1 MTILQLLKTA
11 PITTLLLAS
20 FIGLFVLQIVS
31 GVDANNPST
40 EALLS
45 WGANALP
52 FTMSDQPWRLVSSA
66 FLHIGLMHLLF
77 NGFAMYFFGQIAEPM
92 FGSAKFLALF
102 LLAAIGGNLLN
113 NYVTWQGI
121 IDGTGQPGISAGAS
135 GGIMGIGAALLIAA
149 LFKISVNGMVLNLKS
164 LIFIMGINLV
174 YGFAV
179 PGIDNAGHIGGAITG
194 LVIAL
199 AFAIGYRQR
208 LAVAMQNTA
217 IYQQRNANPYQTT
230 YHYGEQDNGQ
240 YNSKYNSQ
248 YDTQYNAQYN
258 DQLDNQSR
266 YDSSD
271 DAHLPSLDTDFNNQN
286 AGLDSHHSTL
296 DRYDSEIDS
305 DDSNTRDIRSNDMNH
320 STVRHT
326 ASHDH
331 PDHNNITQP
340 TAPPREPIKPAI
352 IWQLL
357 PWFMM
362 LLISISF
369 VWWWQDIHEQLLQ
382 VLKSIE

>member
-1 MTILQLLKTA
+1 MTIQQLLKTA
-11 PITTLLLAS
+11 PVTTLLLIS
-20 FIGLFVLQIVS
+20 FIGLFIMQVLT

-40 EALLS
+40 EALLK

-52 FTMSDQPWRLVSSA
+52 FTMGDEPWRLVSSA

-113 NYVTWQGI
+113 NYVTWHSI
-121 IDGTGQPGISAGAS
+121 LEGTGQPGLSAGAS

-179 PGIDNAGHIGGAITG
+179 PGIDNAGHIGGAVTG

-199 AFAIGYRQR
+199 AFAIAYRQR
-208 LAVAMQNTA
+208 MTIALQNMP
-217 IYQQRNANPYQTT
+217 NPATYKDRYQTT
-230 YHYGEQDNGQ
+230 YINFP
-240 YNSKYNSQ
+240 
-248 YDTQYNAQYN
+248 A
-258 DQLDNQSR
+258 
-266 YDSSD
+266 SSD
-271 DAHLPSLDTDFNNQN
+271 TESSANNEHFNNDVSFDNNSSFHPDSAVNSHVNTN
-286 AGLDSHHSTL
+286 A
-296 DRYDSEIDS
+296 
-305 DDSNTRDIRSNDMNH
+305 NH
-320 STVRHT
+320 SHLSEQKT
-326 ASHDH
+326 
-331 PDHNNITQP
+331 P
-340 TAPPREPIKPAI
+340 TKSIL

-357 PWFMM
+357 PWLVM
-362 LLISISF
+362 LLISIGF
-369 VWWWQDIHEQLLQ
+369 VWWWQDIHDQILQ
-382 VLKSIE
+382 VLKIIE

>member
-1 MTILQLLKTA
+1 MTIQQLLKTA
-11 PITTLLLAS
+11 PVTTLLLIS
-20 FIGLFVLQIVS
+20 FIGLYIMQVLT

-40 EALLS
+40 EALIK

-52 FTMSDQPWRLVSSA
+52 FTMDSEPWRLVSSA

-102 LLAAIGGNLLN
+102 LLTAIGGNLLN

-121 IDGTGQPGISAGAS
+121 VDGTGQAGLSAGAS

-199 AFAIGYRQR
+199 AFAIAYRQR
-208 LAVAMQNTA
+208 MAEVIQNIAT
-217 IYQQRNANPYQTT
+217 YESDYLPHYRSEQQNEYHTT
-230 YHYGEQDNGQ
+230 YINTPVNSDTDFDN
-240 YNSKYNSQ
+240 
-248 YDTQYNAQYN
+248 
-258 DQLDNQSR
+258 
-266 YDSSD
+266 
-271 DAHLPSLDTDFNNQN
+271 DAHLNNTHLNHDSLHNESHVDNNSGVN
-286 AGLDSHHSTL
+286 SNVTVNPTNPIRPTLNEIPNEKST
-296 DRYDSEIDS
+296 
-305 DDSNTRDIRSNDMNH
+305 
-320 STVRHT
+320 
-326 ASHDH
+326 A
-331 PDHNNITQP
+331 
-340 TAPPREPIKPAI
+340 IKPAL

-357 PWFMM
+357 PWAVMLFIGIGFM
-362 LLISISF
+362 
-369 VWWWQDIHEQLLQ
+369 WWWQDIHQQLVEVLSAIEQST
-382 VLKSIE
+382 V

>member
-1 MTILQLLKTA
+1 MTIQQLLKTA
-11 PITTLLLAS
+11 PVTTLLLIS
-20 FIGLFVLQIVS
+20 FIGLFIMQVLS

-40 EALLS
+40 EALLK

-52 FTMSDQPWRLVSSA
+52 YTMDNEPWRLASSA

-121 IDGTGQPGISAGAS
+121 LDGTGQPGLSAGAS

-164 LIFIMGINLV
+164 LIIIMGINLV

-179 PGIDNAGHIGGAITG
+179 PGIDNAGHIGGAVTG

-199 AFAIGYRQR
+199 AFAIAYRQR
-208 LAVAMQNTA
+208 LAATLQNMPSRA
-217 IYQQRNANPYQTT
+217 QDIYQTT
-230 YHYGEQDNGQ
+230 YINSFRFDNDGNFDN
-240 YNSKYNSQ
+240 NSSFNH
-248 YDTQYNAQYN
+248 
-258 DQLDNQSR
+258 
-266 YDSSD
+266 DS
-271 DAHLPSLDTDFNNQN
+271 AVNLP
-286 AGLDSHHSTL
+286 LDSYANQAALNHSKINEQQTATKSTL
-296 DRYDSEIDS
+296 
-305 DDSNTRDIRSNDMNH
+305 
-320 STVRHT
+320 
-326 ASHDH
+326 
-331 PDHNNITQP
+331 
-340 TAPPREPIKPAI
+340 

-357 PWFMM
+357 PWLVM
-362 LLISISF
+362 LLISIGF
-369 VWWWQDIHEQLLQ
+369 VWWWQDIHQQILQ
-382 VLKSIE
+382 VLAAIE

>member
-1 MTILQLLKTA
+1 MTIQQLLKTA
-11 PITTLLLAS
+11 PVTTLLLAS
-20 FIGLFVLQIVS
+20 FIGLFIMQVLT

-40 EALLS
+40 EALLK

-52 FTMSDQPWRLVSSA
+52 YTMQDQPWRLVSSA

-113 NYVTWQGI
+113 SYVTWQSI
-121 IDGTGQPGISAGAS
+121 LDGTGQPGLSAGAS

-149 LFKISVNGMVLNLKS
+149 LFKISVNGIVLNLKS

-208 LAVAMQNTA
+208 LAVAIQNAA
-217 IYQQRNANPYQTT
+217 IQQQRTFNAYQTN
-230 YHYGEQDNGQ
+230 YSYSAHDNPPYDSQYSGQ
-240 YNSKYNSQ
+240 YREQ
-248 YDTQYNAQYN
+248 H
-258 DQLDNQSR
+258 DNQSR
-266 YDSSD
+266 YDATPLDQSPHFAANSIEQDTAVANDETNASD
-271 DAHLPSLDTDFNNQN
+271 INANNSADSVNTINSPLNNGTVHNSIEPEALKKPS
-286 AGLDSHHSTL
+286 
-296 DRYDSEIDS
+296 
-305 DDSNTRDIRSNDMNH
+305 
-320 STVRHT
+320 
-326 ASHDH
+326 
-331 PDHNNITQP
+331 
-340 TAPPREPIKPAI
+340 I

-357 PWFMM
+357 PWLAM
-362 LLISISF
+362 LLISIGF
-369 VWWWQDIHEQLLQ
+369 VWWWQDIHQQLLQ
-382 VLKSIE
+382 VLKAIE

>member
-1 MTILQLLKTA
+1 MTIQQLLKTA
-11 PITTLLLAS
+11 PVTTLLLIS
-20 FIGLFVLQIVS
+20 FIGLFIMQVLS

-40 EALLS
+40 EALLK

-52 FTMSDQPWRLVSSA
+52 YTMDNEPWRLASSA

-121 IDGTGQPGISAGAS
+121 LDGTGQPGLSAGAS

-164 LIFIMGINLV
+164 LIIIMGINLV

-179 PGIDNAGHIGGAITG
+179 PGIDNAGHIGGAVTG

-199 AFAIGYRQR
+199 AFAIAYRQR
-208 LAVAMQNTA
+208 LAATLQNMPSRA
-217 IYQQRNANPYQTT
+217 QDIYQTT
-230 YHYGEQDNGQ
+230 YINSFRFDNDGNFDN
-240 YNSKYNSQ
+240 NSSFNH
-248 YDTQYNAQYN
+248 
-258 DQLDNQSR
+258 
-266 YDSSD
+266 DS
-271 DAHLPSLDTDFNNQN
+271 AVNLP
-286 AGLDSHHSTL
+286 LDSYANQAPLNYSKVKEQQTATKSTL
-296 DRYDSEIDS
+296 
-305 DDSNTRDIRSNDMNH
+305 
-320 STVRHT
+320 
-326 ASHDH
+326 
-331 PDHNNITQP
+331 
-340 TAPPREPIKPAI
+340 

-357 PWFMM
+357 PWLVM
-362 LLISISF
+362 LLISIGF
-369 VWWWQDIHEQLLQ
+369 IWWWQDIHQQILQ
-382 VLKSIE
+382 VLAAIE

>member
-1 MTILQLLKTA
+1 MTIQQLLKTA
-11 PITTLLLAS
+11 PVTTLLLVS
-20 FIGLFVLQIVS
+20 FIGLFIMQVLS

-40 EALLS
+40 EELLK

-52 FTMSDQPWRLVSSA
+52 YTMDSEPWRLASSA

-113 NYVTWQGI
+113 NHITWQGI
-121 IDGTGQPGISAGAS
+121 LDGTGQPGLSAGAS

-164 LIFIMGINLV
+164 LIIIMGINLV

-199 AFAIGYRQR
+199 AFAIAYRQR
-208 LAVAMQNTA
+208 LAAT
-217 IYQQRNANPYQTT
+217 QQHVPSAPQDIYQTT
-230 YHYGEQDNGQ
+230 YI
-240 YNSKYNSQ
+240 NSP
-248 YDTQYNAQYN
+248 A
-258 DQLDNQSR
+258 
-266 YDSSD
+266 SS
-271 DAHLPSLDTDFNNQN
+271 DTDFSTP
-286 AGLDSHHSTL
+286 ASTL
-296 DRYDSEIDS
+296 APRFDNEGNFDNNSSFNHDSAVNLPINVNANHAS
-305 DDSNTRDIRSNDMNH
+305 LNH
-320 STVRHT
+320 SKFNEQRT
-326 ASHDH
+326 ATKS
-331 PDHNNITQP
+331 TL
-340 TAPPREPIKPAI
+340 

-357 PWFMM
+357 PWLVM
-362 LLISISF
+362 LLISIGF
-369 VWWWQDIHEQLLQ
+369 IWWWQDIHQQILQ
-382 VLKSIE
+382 VLAAIE

>member
-1 MTILQLLKTA
+1 MTIQQLLKTA

-20 FIGLFVLQIVS
+20 FIGLFIMQILT

-40 EALLS
+40 ESLLN

-52 FTMSDQPWRLVSSA
+52 YTMQEQPWRLVSSA
-66 FLHIGLMHLLF
+66 FLHIGLLHLLF

-113 NYVTWQGI
+113 SYVTWQDI
-121 IDGTGQPGISAGAS
+121 IAGTGQPGLSAGAS

-149 LFKISVNGMVLNLKS
+149 LFKISVNGMMLNLKS

-208 LAVAMQNTA
+208 LAVALQNVS
-217 IYQQRNANPYQTT
+217 IQQQRYINPYQTSYQYNT
-230 YHYGEQDNGQ
+230 QDN
-240 YNSKYNSQ
+240 
-248 YDTQYNAQYN
+248 TPYN
-258 DQLDNQSR
+258 DQYDNQGH
-266 YDSSD
+266 YDTNSIDQSPHLDANSIDQKVAYDDYDVNTSD
-271 DAHLPSLDTDFNNQN
+271 MHPNDANSVTDIHPSLNN
-286 AGLDSHHSTL
+286 SPVH
-296 DRYDSEIDS
+296 
-305 DDSNTRDIRSNDMNH
+305 NTAIEH
-320 STVRHT
+320 KALKK
-326 ASHDH
+326 ASF
-331 PDHNNITQP
+331 
-340 TAPPREPIKPAI
+340 

-357 PWFMM
+357 PWMAM
-362 LLISISF
+362 LLISIGF
-369 VWWWQDIHEQLLQ
+369 VWWWQDIHQQILQ
-382 VLKSIE
+382 VLKAIE

>member
-20 FIGLFVLQIVS
+20 FIGLFVLQIVT

-52 FTMSDQPWRLVSSA
+52 FTMSDEPWRLVSSA

-149 LFKISVNGMVLNLKS
+149 LFKILVNGMVLNLKS
-164 LIFIMGINLV
+164 LVFIMGINLV

-199 AFAIGYRQR
+199 AFVIGYRQR
-208 LAVAMQNTA
+208 VAVALQNA
-217 IYQQRNANPYQTT
+217 AFQQQRNANPYQTT
-230 YHYGEQDNGQ
+230 HHYGKQDSDQ

-248 YDTQYNAQYN
+248 YN
-258 DQLDNQSR
+258 DQLNNQ
-266 YDSSD
+266 DSHDSND
-271 DAHLPSLDTDFNNQN
+271 DAHLPPLDTDFNNQN
-286 AGLDSHHSTL
+286 AGLDSRQPTL

-305 DDSNTRDIRSNDMNH
+305 YNSNTRDIRSNDMNH

-326 ASHDH
+326 ASPDH

-340 TAPPREPIKPAI
+340 TAPPKEPIKPAI

-357 PWFMM
+357 PWLVM
-362 LLISISF
+362 LLISIGF